1 MRVDGAPTAF
11 LVSQLE
17 VNFGI
22 MAACIPTVLKI
33 TEVYIDTLI
42 SFITGRERTTKTTT
56 QSQSLKSGVPL
67 SHIDKSQVGKKN
79 YTRFGEDEEND
90 LGSTHSGGS
99 RVNIITKGMDQI
111 KVESSFLVE
120 ESQSDEVEAKAW
132 PPGEKTKSSTNVRAS
147 VRT

>member
-1 MRVDGAPTAF
+1 MNVVGAFTGL

-17 VNFGI
+17 VNFGV
-22 MAACIPTVLKI
+22 MAACIPTVLKLS
-33 TEVYIDTLI
+33 EVYLNTLI
-42 SFITGRERTTKTTT
+42 SRITGRELTNKTTT

-67 SHIDKSQVGKKN
+67 SHLDKSQQRKN
-79 YTRFGEDEEND
+79 YTKFGEDEEND

-99 RVNIITKGMDQI
+99 RVNIISKGLDQI

-120 ESQSDEVEAKAW
+120 ETTSDELEGQAW

-147 VRT
+147 VRK